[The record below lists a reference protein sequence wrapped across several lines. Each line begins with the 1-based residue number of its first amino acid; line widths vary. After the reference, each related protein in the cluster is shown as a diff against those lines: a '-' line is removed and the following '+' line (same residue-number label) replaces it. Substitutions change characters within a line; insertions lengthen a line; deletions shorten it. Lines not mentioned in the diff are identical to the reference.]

1 VDLVS
6 GLRGT
11 VVRQISAVVLLATS
25 VMMLGCGSNKLP
37 TVPVSGRVTFA
48 GGPPPARG
56 TITFMPH
63 SGSSPAGL
71 PAKPGTALFETDGSF
86 KVTSF
91 QPGDGLLPGTYGVG
105 IRCVEDLPSQSANPD
120 STSVRD
126 HVPQGFHPD
135 ALVVKEGQDAIEL
148 TYDVPA
154 KKGS

>member
-1 VDLVS
+1 MA
-6 GLRGT
+6 
-11 VVRQISAVVLLATS
+11 RQILAAILLATW
-25 VMMLGCGSNKLP
+25 VMALGCNSSKLP

-105 IRCVEDLPSQSANPD
+105 IRCEEELPNQSGNPD
-120 STSVRD
+120 SVSVRD
-126 HVPQGFHPD
+126 HVPEGFHPD
-135 ALVVKEGQDAIEL
+135 ALVVKEGQDSIEL

-154 KKGS
+154 KKGR